1 MMGSELAKS
10 SRSVFSEI
18 NFSSSFP
25 LNDHPMW
32 SLAISV
38 MDVVKENANENE

>member
-1 MMGSELAKS
+1 MVGSELAKS

-18 NFSSSFP
+18 NFPTVLPF
-25 LNDHPMW
+25 NDHPMW

-38 MDVVKENANENE
+38 MDVVKKNANENE